1 MNPYPTENAAISVL
15 LAHWIMVGFFGS
27 FVARLIGG
35 KWVGYANQPNSG
47 TSFNQ
52 IKNESKKTTK
62 TKNIM
67 SDQNKNKRPTAE
79 QEKSAKDSLDR
90 LQEKNPDTEYE
101 ITAEDKRA
109 LGPKGL
115 SMDGGDDEE
124 LLRRKRKVD
133 FAGEDLDIPGS
144 ELDDAQE
151 ARGSE
156 DEENNHYS
164 LGSDQNE
171 DLERE

>member
-1 MNPYPTENAAISVL
+1 MN
-15 LAHWIMVGFFGS
+15 
-27 FVARLIGG
+27 
-35 KWVGYANQPNSG
+35 
-47 TSFNQ
+47 
-52 IKNESKKTTK
+52 
-62 TKNIM
+62 
-67 SDQNKNKRPTAE
+67 DQNKNSKPTEE
-79 QEKSAKDSLDR
+79 QEEAVKDSLDR
-90 LQEKNPDTEYE
+90 LSEKNPDTEYE
-101 ITAEDKRA
+101 ITAEDRRA

-133 FAGEDLDIPGS
+133 FAGKDLDIPGS

>member
-1 MNPYPTENAAISVL
+1 
-15 LAHWIMVGFFGS
+15 
-27 FVARLIGG
+27 
-35 KWVGYANQPNSG
+35 
-47 TSFNQ
+47 
-52 IKNESKKTTK
+52 
-62 TKNIM
+62 M

-79 QEKSAKDSLDR
+79 QQKAAKDSLDR
-90 LQEKNPDTEYE
+90 LQEKNSDTEYE

-124 LLRRKRKVD
+124 LLRRKRKID

-144 ELDDAQE
+144 ELDDEQE

-164 LGSDQNE
+164 LGSEQNE

>member
-1 MNPYPTENAAISVL
+1 M
-15 LAHWIMVGFFGS
+15 
-27 FVARLIGG
+27 
-35 KWVGYANQPNSG
+35 
-47 TSFNQ
+47 
-52 IKNESKKTTK
+52 SK
-62 TKNIM
+62 
-67 SDQNKNKRPTAE
+67 QNKNKQPTKD
-79 QEKSAKDSLDR
+79 QAKAAKNSIDR
-90 LQEKNPDTEYE
+90 LQEKNPDKEFE
-101 ITAEDKRA
+101 ITPEDKKA

-151 ARGSE
+151 RRGSE

-164 LGSDQNE
+164 LGGEGNE
-171 DLERE
+171 DLERDK

>member
-1 MNPYPTENAAISVL
+1 
-15 LAHWIMVGFFGS
+15 
-27 FVARLIGG
+27 
-35 KWVGYANQPNSG
+35 
-47 TSFNQ
+47 
-52 IKNESKKTTK
+52 
-62 TKNIM
+62 M
-67 SDQNKNKRPTAE
+67 SDQNKNKKPTAE
-79 QEKSAKDSLDR
+79 QEKAAKDSLDR

-101 ITAEDKRA
+101 ITAEDRRA

>member
-1 MNPYPTENAAISVL
+1 
-15 LAHWIMVGFFGS
+15 
-27 FVARLIGG
+27 
-35 KWVGYANQPNSG
+35 
-47 TSFNQ
+47 
-52 IKNESKKTTK
+52 
-62 TKNIM
+62 M
-67 SDQNKNKRPTAE
+67 SDQNKNKTPTAE
-79 QEKSAKDSLDR
+79 QQKAAKDSLDR
-90 LQEKNPDTEYE
+90 LQEKNSDTEYE

-124 LLRRKRKVD
+124 LLRRKRKID
-133 FAGEDLDIPGS
+133 FAGEDLDIPGT

-164 LGSDQNE
+164 LGSEQNE